1 MDLRNI
7 SASDRRIIVVA
18 LTRMA
23 VLSDESIDV
32 RARAE
37 ELANRIEAA
46 GE

>member
-7 SASDRRIIVVA
+7 SDSDRRIIVVA

-23 VLSDESIDV
+23 VLSDESIEV

-37 ELANRIEAA
+37 ELANFVESHA
-46 GE
+46 